1 MTLLPNT
8 DYVYEFG
15 GDLFVTHHINN
26 NYLKDYLKL
35 TNIDPTN
42 PCTVW
47 TYSPTSSSSSHQAI
61 VFHELEA
68 YKAQH
73 IEYFV

>member
-1 MTLLPNT
+1 MTLIPNT

-15 GDLFVTHHINN
+15 GDLFVTHHTIDNR
-26 NYLKDYLKL
+26 LKDYLKL

-42 PCTVW
+42 SCTVW
-47 TYSPTSSSSSHQAI
+47 TYSPESSSHQAI
-61 VFHELEA
+61 IFHELEA
-68 YKAQH
+68 YKANH